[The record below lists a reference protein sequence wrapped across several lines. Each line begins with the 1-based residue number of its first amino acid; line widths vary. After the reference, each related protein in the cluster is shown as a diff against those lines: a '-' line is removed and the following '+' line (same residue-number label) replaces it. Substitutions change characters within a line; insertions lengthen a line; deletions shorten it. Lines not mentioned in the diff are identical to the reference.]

1 MQLKTSNGNAYTVH
15 WAAVASTG
23 FLLFQMDD
31 ARLLSV
37 IAPEFEGLEWLKR
50 EDKNEGDKLFE
61 GFSVLDS
68 IKRIEPGAVLLSLG
82 KGE

>member
-1 MQLKTSNGNAYTVH
+1 MQLKTSKGNAYDVH

-23 FLLFQMDD
+23 YLLFQMDD
-31 ARLLSV
+31 ERLLSV

-50 EDKNEGDKLFE
+50 EDKDEGDKLYE
-61 GFSVLDS
+61 GYSVLDS
-68 IKRIEPGAVLLSLG
+68 IKRVEPGAVLLSLR